1 MELNLPHCLSLES
14 EQKMADVLI
23 DGLKERISNAITVNQ
38 SIGIILPGSNYSDL
52 IEAMFVRI
60 YDRPEEAWVYVTVSK
75 PYDTLA
81 KQYEFL
87 PELKNI
93 KFIDCISRA
102 AGLTKVSPNVTF
114 VESPTM
120 LEKLG
125 LEIMNIF
132 KKVDEKTKKYLVLD
146 SLTNLIIYN
155 DPEIVTEF
163 FYHIINRTRARD
175 IHTISLAIEEEGLEG
190 YLNRLIYLND
200 KILKVRDS
208 FI

>member
-1 MELNLPHCLSLES
+1 
-14 EQKMADVLI
+14 MANVLI
-23 DGLKERISNAITVNQ
+23 DGLRERISNAIKINQ
-38 SIGIILPGSNYSDL
+38 SIGIILPGPNYPEL
-52 IEAMFVRI
+52 IQALFERI
-60 YDRPEEAWVYVTVSK
+60 HNAPEEAWVYVTITK
-75 PYDTLA
+75 PCNTLID
-81 KQYEFL
+81 EFDFL
-87 PELKNI
+87 QETQNL

-102 AGLTKVSPNVTF
+102 AGITETGSNCILI
-114 VESPTM
+114 ESPTM

-125 LEIMNIF
+125 LEIMNVF
-132 KKVDEKTKKYLVLD
+132 KEVDENTQKYLVID

-163 FYHIINRTRARD
+163 FYHIINRTRVRN
-175 IHTISLAIEEEGLEG
+175 IHTISLAIEEEELDK